1 MGLAKYPIS
10 SKPPATK
17 SLFQNIGRQ
26 SDAWLFMPAHAGSK
40 DEILAVIGTH
50 MPPFARAS
58 SLCETYLENF
68 SWIAR
73 IVQRDQLFSEL
84 IPAAYTRSADDK
96 PAPGGDSHA
105 FSGAGMAPHELALL
119 LIVFAAGAL
128 SDLTL
133 PAYNDEADM
142 YYQMA
147 LAALSLSQVIGAPS
161 LAAVQAIGLMGAY
174 NAHSG
179 RNSTLDLAG
188 SFMALAANLGVSVSF
203 RSESRVHS
211 RTDSFP
217 SHLDGPS

>member
-1 MGLAKYPIS
+1 MGLAKYPLS
-10 SKPPATK
+10 SKPPASK
-17 SLFQNIGRQ
+17 SLFPMIGRQ
-26 SDAWLFMPAHAGSK
+26 SDAWLFMPATAGSK
-40 DEILAVIGTH
+40 EEILAVIGKH

-84 IPAAYTRSADDK
+84 IRAAYVRLADDK
-96 PAPGGDSHA
+96 AAAPGGDSHV
-105 FSGAGMAPHELALL
+105 FSGAGMPPHELALL

-133 PAYNDEADM
+133 PAYNDEADL

-161 LAAVQAIGLMGAY
+161 LAAVQTIGLMGAY

-188 SFMALAANLGVSVSF
+188 SFMALAANLGVSV
-203 RSESRVHS
+203 
-211 RTDSFP
+211 RTSYVLLYGHA
-217 SHLDGPS
+217 S